1 MLEEEV
7 LALAQKHA
15 DQAEVFFVSSRSIPV
30 SYEGNRL
37 KSVDTRESSG
47 MALRIIKD
55 GRIGFSSTTDM
66 EDKEGLVARAV
77 EMLPFGARAH
87 LDFPAASEYAH
98 VPTYD
103 EGTAALQSASLVE
116 TGGALIDRMHLAW
129 PDVVW
134 EGRVSQSVST
144 TRLLNSAGLV
154 AEETSSSMGL
164 GIEGTLVRDTDMLFV
179 NGRASSCRPNLDME
193 AVVAAL
199 TRKLQWSER
208 LAASPTGQVP
218 VIFTPQA
225 VAGLLLGPLLA
236 GFNGR
241 NIVQQSSPLIEK
253 LGSRILDPRITVW
266 DDPTN
271 PYIPGSRTFDDE
283 GVPATRF
290 PLVRQGII
298 ANFLY
303 DLQTAGQADTTST
316 GSAHRGLA
324 SQPGPGPSVI
334 VIEPG
339 DTTFADMIAGHEKA
353 LVVDSFLGAG
363 QGNIL
368 GGDFSANVLLGYAVE
383 NGEVTGRVKDTMVAG
398 NVYAILEALSAL
410 GSEPEW
416 VGGSL
421 QTPAL
426 CCNGVSVS
434 SRG

>member
-7 LALAQKHA
+7 LALAKRHA
-15 DQAEVFFVSSRSIPV
+15 DQAEVYSVSSASIPV
-30 SYEGNRL
+30 SYEANRL

-55 GRIGFSSTTDM
+55 GRIGFSSTTNMD
-66 EDKEGLVARAV
+66 DKEGLVARAV
-77 EMLPFGARAH
+77 EMLPFGARSH
-87 LDFPAASEYAH
+87 MDLPDAAEYAH

-116 TGGALIDRMHLAW
+116 IGGALIEKMHADF

-134 EGRVSQSVST
+134 EGRVSQGVST
-144 TRLLNSAGLV
+144 TRLLNSNGLL
-154 AEETSSSMGL
+154 AEETSSSVGL
-164 GIEGTLVRDTDMLFV
+164 GVEGTLVRDTDMLFV
-179 NGRASSCRPNLDME
+179 FGRASSCKPDLDTDG
-193 AVVAAL
+193 VIAAL
-199 TRKLQWSER
+199 TRKLQWAER
-208 LAASPTGQVP
+208 VAPAPAGQVP

-225 VAGLLLGPLLA
+225 VAGLLLGPLMA

-271 PYIPGSRTFDDE
+271 PYVPGSRTFDDE
-283 GVPATRF
+283 GVPAVRF
-290 PLVRQGII
+290 PLVRQGVI
-298 ANFLY
+298 ANFFY
-303 DLQTAGQADTTST
+303 DLQTAGQAGAATT
-316 GSAHRGLA
+316 GSANRGLA
-324 SQPGPGPSVI
+324 SLPGPGASVI
-334 VIEPG
+334 IIEPG

-353 LVVDSFLGAG
+353 LVVESFLGAG

-398 NVYAILEALSAL
+398 NVYAILEALGAL

-434 SRG
+434 SKG